1 MHGQPILVDQPT
13 SVLSPAEIAA
23 KQGASPVSRR
33 MPGLLDRFLSG
44 LFLNTAWATRRNA
57 LRFLANVPG
66 DGGSKPRVLIIG
78 GGARG
83 AGTEPLYSSEMI
95 ELIIF
100 DVYATADTHFIAD
113 AHRIPLVDGSVD
125 GIWIQAVLEH
135 VVEPLVVVSEI
146 HRVLAPDGLVYS
158 EIPFMQQ
165 VHEGAYDF
173 TRFTL
178 SGHRF
183 LFRDFMVL
191 ESGPHGGPGSQLN
204 WSMDHFARALFRSR
218 NVGRLVKLL
227 SIWLV
232 WFDFVASRSHSVDA
246 ASGTFL
252 LGRKS
257 AQRIT
262 PRDIIAFYAGA
273 G

>member
-1 MHGQPILVDQPT
+1 MHGQPILVDRPT
-13 SVLSPAEIAA
+13 SVLSPEEIAE

-33 MPGLLDRFLSG
+33 VPGLLDRLLSG
-44 LFLNTAWATRRNA
+44 MFLNTAWATRRNA
-57 LRFLANVPG
+57 LGFLANLPRK
-66 DGGSKPRVLIIG
+66 DGRKPRILIIG

-83 AGTEPLYSSEMI
+83 AGTEPLYSSELI
-95 ELIIF
+95 ELVNF

-113 AHRIPLVDGSVD
+113 AHRIPLLDGSVD

-146 HRVLAPDGLVYS
+146 HRVLSSDGLVYS
-158 EIPFMQQ
+158 EIPFMQH

-183 LFRDFMVL
+183 LFRDFTVL
-191 ESGPHGGPGSQLN
+191 DSGPHGGPGSQLN
-204 WSMDHFARALFRSR
+204 WSLDHFTRALFRSR
-218 NVGRLVKLL
+218 NMGRLVKLL
-227 SIWLV
+227 SIWLT
-232 WFDFVASRSHSVDA
+232 WFDLVASRSHSVDA

-257 AQRIT
+257 DQRIA
-262 PRDIIAFYAGA
+262 PREIIAFYSGA